1 MKIAVLDWY
10 TVNIS
15 GDIPVSKLEELGEVK
30 IIPLTKPEETAENI
44 GDADIVLC
52 NKVLITREVMDA
64 CPNIKYI
71 GLFATG
77 YNNVDIA
84 CAAEKG
90 IVVCNAGQYSTN
102 AVAQQ
107 TFAYILDH
115 FSRIRDY
122 DSAVKAGE
130 WERSPAFSYF
140 PIPTSELAGRTLSI
154 VGYGSI
160 GRKAAEIGHA
170 FGMNIVVSTRT
181 VPADCPYEVTDIFTA
196 AEKADVLTFHCPLTE
211 DSLHM
216 FNFGTLGKIK
226 PGAVIINT
234 SRGALID
241 ADALLEGI
249 KTKKIG
255 AACLDVYEEEASY
268 FYEDMS
274 QSIIDDDTLSRLI
287 SMPNVIVTS
296 HQAFLTKEALE
307 NIATTTIDN
316 IRQIDSGEERKNIVS

>member
-15 GDIPVSKLEELGEVK
+15 GDIPVSQLEELGEVRV
-30 IIPLTKPEETAENI
+30 IPLTKPEETAANI

-77 YNNVDIA
+77 YNNVDTA
-84 CAAEKG
+84 YAAEKG
-90 IVVCNAGQYSTN
+90 IIVCNAGQYSTN

-107 TFAYILDH
+107 TFAYILDR

-122 DSAVKAGE
+122 DAAVKDGQ

-140 PIPTSELAGRTLSI
+140 PIPTSELSGRTLSI

-160 GRKAAEIGHA
+160 GRKVAEIGRA

-181 VPADCPYEVTDIFTA
+181 APADCPYEVTDLFTA

-211 DSLHM
+211 QTKGIVNSELLSRM
-216 FNFGTLGKIK
+216 KSSAML
-226 PGAVIINT
+226 INT
-234 SRGALID
+234 ARGGIVSEPDLAAALNSGTI
-241 ADALLEGI
+241 
-249 KTKKIG
+249 
-255 AACLDVYEEEASY
+255 AAAYLDVLDKEP
-268 FYEDMS
+268 MS
-274 QSIIDDDTLSRLI
+274 PDTPLKTAKNCTITPHTAWAPFETRQRL
-287 SMPNVIVTS
+287 VDIVCS
-296 HQAFLTKEALE
+296 
-307 NIATTTIDN
+307 N
-316 IRQIDSGEERKNIVS
+316 IRAWQNGSPVNKVN

>member
-1 MKIAVLDWY
+1 MNTLKIAVLDWY

-44 GDADIVLC
+44 GDAEIVLC

-211 DSLHM
+211 QTKGIVSRELLSHIKSSAMLINTARGGIVCEADLAEAL
-216 FNFGTLGKIK
+216 NTGKI
-226 PGAVIINT
+226 
-234 SRGALID
+234 
-241 ADALLEGI
+241 
-249 KTKKIG
+249 
-255 AACLDVYEEEASY
+255 AAAYLDVLDKEP
-268 FYEDMS
+268 MS
-274 QSIIDDDTLSRLI
+274 PDTPLKNAKNCTITPHTAWAPLETRQRL
-287 SMPNVIVTS
+287 VDIVCS
-296 HQAFLTKEALE
+296 
-307 NIATTTIDN
+307 N
-316 IRQIDSGEERKNIVS
+316 IRAWQNGAPENKVN

>member
-15 GDIPVSKLEELGEVK
+15 GDIPVSQLQELGDVN
-30 IIPLTKPEETAENI
+30 IIPLTPPEKTAENI

-52 NKVLITREVMDA
+52 NKVLITPEVMDA

-77 YNNVDIA
+77 FNNVDIA
-84 CAAEKG
+84 YAAKKG
-90 IVVCNAGQYSTN
+90 IPVCNAGQYSTN

-115 FSRIRDY
+115 FSKIRDY
-122 DSAVKAGE
+122 DKAVRNGE

-140 PIPTSELAGRTLSI
+140 PIPTAELAGKTLSI

-160 GRKAAEIGHA
+160 GRKVAEIGHA

-181 VPADCPYEVTDIFTA
+181 MPADCPYEITDMLTA

-211 DSLHM
+211 QTKGIIGKELLSHM
-216 FNFGTLGKIK
+216 K
-226 PGAVIINT
+226 PSAMLINT
-234 SRGALID
+234 ARGGIVNEPEL
-241 ADALLEGI
+241 ADALRNGTISAAYADVLE
-249 KTKKIG
+249 K
-255 AACLDVYEEEASY
+255 EP
-268 FYEDMS
+268 MS
-274 QSIIDDDTLSRLI
+274 PDTPLKNIPNCIITPHTAWAPLETRQRL
-287 SMPNVIVTS
+287 VDIVC
-296 HQAFLTKEALE
+296 
-307 NIATTTIDN
+307 DN
-316 IRQIDSGEERKNIVS
+316 IRAWQNGSPKNKVN